1 MGFNK
6 KKLKKRRKDFD
17 ELTNKFS
24 KAEIKEYR
32 KAFYNIKKYKNL
44 STSEIKKT
52 NKNLNKLKKSLR
64 FKKCRSSI
72 DSVDYEDLDIYD
84 ENYDFANDGECS
96 KIGSI
101 RTLFEEFDR
110 DYFKPIR
117 TDDGFVG
124 RRNSYIEYKSKGDR
138 YENLSPKDYLN
149 MIRPYLRLLIN
160 EHKPIDESNDESNDE
175 SKDDDDDT
183 VPAEWKIQLTM

>member
-6 KKLKKRRKDFD
+6 KKLKKLRKDFD

-24 KAEIKEYR
+24 KTEIKEYR
-32 KAFYNIKKYKNL
+32 KAFYNVKKYKNL

-52 NKNLNKLKKSLR
+52 NKNINKLKKSLR

-84 ENYDFANDGECS
+84 ENYNFADDGECS

-124 RRNSYIEYKSKGDR
+124 RKNSYIE
-138 YENLSPKDYLN
+138 
-149 MIRPYLRLLIN
+149 
-160 EHKPIDESNDESNDE
+160 
-175 SKDDDDDT
+175 
-183 VPAEWKIQLTM
+183 